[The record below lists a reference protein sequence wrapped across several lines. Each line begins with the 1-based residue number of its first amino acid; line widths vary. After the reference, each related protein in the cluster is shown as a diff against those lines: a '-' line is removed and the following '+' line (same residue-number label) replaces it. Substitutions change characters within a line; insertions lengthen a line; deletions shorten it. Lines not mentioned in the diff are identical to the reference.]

1 VHKDLRSLLS
11 DRLALVPLSDEHLPA
26 LAEIN
31 GNADVMR
38 YIGAGRPQTLEES
51 QAMIARVKLRWQEH
65 GYSWWA
71 LLRKAD
77 GVMVGAATLQPISGV
92 TGATP
97 EIGWRLRPDC
107 QGHGYATEAARRILE
122 WARELGIPELLAVAH
137 PDNAAS
143 RAVMERL
150 GMQFRGIETH
160 YKVPCATYVL
170 RLT

>member
-1 VHKDLRSLLS
+1 MHRDLQSLES
-11 DRLALVPLSDEHLPA
+11 ERLVLAPLSDEHFPA

-38 YIGAGRPQTLEES
+38 YIGGGRPQTLEES
-51 QAMIARVKLRWQEH
+51 QAMIDRVKLRWQEH

-71 LLRKAD
+71 LLRKTD
-77 GVMVGAATLQPISGV
+77 GLMVGAAVLQPIEGV

-107 QGHGYATEAARRILE
+107 QGQGYATEVARRIVD
-122 WARELGIPELLAVAH
+122 WARELGMPELLAVAH
-137 PDNAAS
+137 PDNSAS

-170 RLT
+170 KLR

>member
-1 VHKDLRSLLS
+1 VHKELHSLES

-38 YIGAGRPQTLEES
+38 YIGTGQPQTLEES
-51 QAMIARVKLRWQEH
+51 QAMIDRVKLRWQEH

-71 LLRKAD
+71 LLRKTD
-77 GVMVGAATLQPISGV
+77 GLMVGAATLQPIEGA

-107 QGHGYATEAARRILE
+107 QGRGYATEAARRIVD
-122 WARELGIPELLAVAH
+122 WARELGLPELLAVAH
-137 PDNAAS
+137 PENIAS
-143 RAVMERL
+143 TAVMERL

-160 YKVPCATYVL
+160 YNVPCATYVL
-170 RLT
+170 KLK